1 VCGIVVDEISWLLGN
16 AEQLPVGDESCD
28 VYTVAF
34 GIRNMTH
41 IDKVSV
47 SVSLLFC
54 LCLSLC
60 LLFCLCWTS
69 CLGGAVVRRWTR
81 DRKVTDST
89 TGRGAIKSTRST
101 IPLR

>member
-1 VCGIVVDEISWLLGN
+1 MCGIVVDEISWLLGN

-54 LCLSLC
+54 LCVSFSVSVGLVVLVVQWFGVGLVIERSLIRLPVGALSSQLGQLSL
-60 LLFCLCWTS
+60 
-69 CLGGAVVRRWTR
+69 
-81 DRKVTDST
+81 
-89 TGRGAIKSTRST
+89 
-101 IPLR
+101 